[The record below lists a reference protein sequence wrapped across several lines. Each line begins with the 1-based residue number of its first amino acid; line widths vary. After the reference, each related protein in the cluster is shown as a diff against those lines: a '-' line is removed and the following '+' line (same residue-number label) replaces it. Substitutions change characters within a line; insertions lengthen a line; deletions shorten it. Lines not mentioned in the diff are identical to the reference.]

1 MPKRVLIVV
10 SLVVVAALAAAYVL
24 RPETGVPENA
34 PTQDEMASEI
44 GSDIMTNLY
53 RGHVPGRSGELMLVP
68 KPNNFLI
75 GEWDLRTLDTDQPTM
90 STSHP
95 NPWNYLARV
104 PIIVNGKGW
113 APEGVVDDTETDIA
127 ALAPAYAEILGG
139 VEGFDTEVEPLPGIT
154 RQRGPCLRSPG
165 RGDPCVKLPKV
176 IFTVV
181 IDGGGW
187 NALQQHPD
195 AWPFIDRLRDTST
208 TYTNAHIGSAPSI
221 TGALHATFGTGVYP
235 TEHGIPGNQM
245 RGEDGKN
252 TDTWLQNADPRY
264 LEVPT
269 VSELW
274 DEQNDNRA
282 MVGTVSYEGWH
293 LGMIGHGAQREGG
306 DKDVAVLWEAVST
319 EDEIEEEWFV
329 NTDYYTL
336 PDYLP
341 ETGRLFELIDGLDP
355 RDGLVDGSWFGHSI
369 EDLKLTDGEPGEV
382 RAAALARPGTPAFV
396 QLTGD
401 AVIDVMRNE
410 KVGADEI
417 TDMFWVEMKMPDY
430 AGHAWNMTE
439 AEQEDV
445 IRETDRQLARM
456 KKELDRLAGKGNYVF
471 AISADHGQ
479 QPLPDNYG
487 GWRINSKELQRDI
500 VARFGDI
507 VEKVTPVDVYFDREA
522 LGREGI
528 NLDDVARYVGTYTIG
543 DNIPE
548 GKPGADRVPVARLEE
563 LLFAGAF
570 STDFFQQLAPEDLE
584 RFGDGEYPESDLYLP
599 FEETGVAP

>member
-1 MPKRVLIVV
+1 LPQRVLIVV
-10 SLVVVAALAAAYVL
+10 ALALVAAGVAAYAL
-24 RPETGVPENA
+24 RPETGVPEGA
-34 PTQDEMASEI
+34 PTQDEMASQI

-68 KPNNFLI
+68 KPHSFLI
-75 GEWDLRTLDTDQPTM
+75 GEWDLRTLGTDTPTM

-113 APEGVVDDTETDIA
+113 APEGEVVDRETDIA
-127 ALAPAYAEILGG
+127 ALAPTYANILGMQRPS
-139 VEGFDTEVEPLPGIT
+139 DEPAADASEEIARGEALQEIT
-154 RQRGPCLRSPG
+154 TFLEKRRR
-165 RGDPCVKLPKV
+165 PKV

-187 NALQQHPD
+187 NALQQHAD
-195 AWPFIDRLRDTST
+195 SWPFIDELRDTST

-235 TEHGIPGNQM
+235 IEHGIPGNQM

-269 VSELW
+269 VSEQW
-274 DEQNDNRA
+274 DEHNDNKPVVA
-282 MVGTVSYEGWH
+282 TVSYEGWH

-306 DKDVAVLWEAVST
+306 DKDIAVLWEAR
-319 EDEIEEEWFV
+319 DENDEPLNEWFV
-329 NTDYYTL
+329 NEDYYELPSYLQEADLETL
-336 PDYLP
+336 ESYEEQLD
-341 ETGRLFELIDGLDP
+341 GRDGLD
-355 RDGLVDGSWFGHSI
+355 DGTWYGKTVEELQ
-369 EDLKLTDGEPGEV
+369 EP
-382 RAAALARPGTPAFV
+382 LIRPGTPAFV
-396 QLTGD
+396 RFTGD

-410 KVGADEI
+410 KIGADDI

-430 AGHAWNMTE
+430 AGHAWNMLY

-445 IRETDRQLARM
+445 MRETDRQIARM
-456 KKELDRLAGKGNYVF
+456 KKELDRSVGAGNYVF

-479 QPLPDNYG
+479 QPLPDNFG

-500 VARFGDI
+500 IARFGEI
-507 VEKVTPVDVYFDREA
+507 VEKVTPVDVYFDRDA
-522 LGREGI
+522 LESEDI
-528 NLDDVARYVGTYTIG
+528 DLDEVARYVGTYTIG

-548 GKPGADRVPVARLEE
+548 AKPGADLVPEGRMEE

-570 STDFFQQLAPEDLE
+570 TTGYFQGLTPERIE
-584 RFGDGEYPESDLYLP
+584 GFGDGEFPESDLYLP
-599 FEETGVAP
+599 FEQSLVTP

>member
-1 MPKRVLIVV
+1 LPKRVLIVV
-10 SLVVVAALAAAYVL
+10 ALALVAALAAAYVL
-24 RPETGVPENA
+24 RPETGVPEDA
-34 PTQDEMASEI
+34 PTQDEMAAEI

-68 KPNNFLI
+68 KPHNFLI
-75 GEWDLRTLDTDQPTM
+75 GEWDLTTLGTDTPTM

-104 PIIVNGKGW
+104 PIIVNGEGW
-113 APEGVVDDTETDIA
+113 APEGKVDDTETDIA
-127 ALAPAYAEILGG
+127 ALAPTYADILGG
-139 VEGFDTEVEPLPGIT
+139 VQGFETDVEPLPGIR
-154 RQRGPCLRSPG
+154 RQKGPCLRSPG
-165 RGDPCVKLPKV
+165 RGDPCAKLPKV

-187 NALQQHPD
+187 NALQQHAD
-195 AWPFIDRLRDTST
+195 SWPFIDKLRDTST

-235 TEHGIPGNQM
+235 IEHGIPGNQM

-264 LEVPT
+264 LDAPT

-274 DEQNDNRA
+274 DEQNDNEPV
-282 MVGTVSYEGWH
+282 VGTVSYEGWH

-306 DKDVAVLWEAVST
+306 DKDIAVLWEAKNE
-319 EDEIEEEWFV
+319 EDEPLNEWFV
-329 NTDYYTL
+329 NEDYYELPSYLQEADLATL
-336 PDYLP
+336 ESYEEQL
-341 ETGRLFELIDGLDP
+341 DG
-355 RDGLVDGSWFGHSI
+355 RDGLVDGTWYGKTV
-369 EDLKLTDGEPGEV
+369 EQLQEP
-382 RAAALARPGTPAFV
+382 LIRPGTPAFV
-396 QLTGD
+396 RFTGD

-410 KVGADEI
+410 KVGGDDI

-430 AGHAWNMTE
+430 AGHAWNMLYG
-439 AEQEDV
+439 EQEDV
-445 IRETDRQLARM
+445 MRETDRQIARM

-479 QPLPDNYG
+479 QPLPDNFG

-500 VARFGDI
+500 VARFGEI
-507 VEKVTPVDVYFDREA
+507 VEKVTPVDVYFDADA
-522 LGREGI
+522 LE
-528 NLDDVARYVGTYTIG
+528 NEDVDLDDVARYVGTYTIG
-543 DNIPE
+543 DNIPKN
-548 GKPGADRVPVARLEE
+548 KPGADRVPEGRMDE

-570 STDFFQQLAPEDLE
+570 STDYFQDLAVENLE
-584 RFGDGEYPESDLYLP
+584 SFGAGEYPESDLYLP
-599 FEETGVAP
+599 FEESLVTP

>member
-1 MPKRVLIVV
+1 LPKRVLIVV
-10 SLVVVAALAAAYVL
+10 ALALVAAAVAAYTL
-24 RPETGVPENA
+24 RPETGVPEGA
-34 PTQDEMASEI
+34 PTQDEMAAQI
-44 GSDIMTNLY
+44 GSAIMTNLY

-68 KPNNFLI
+68 KPHNFLI
-75 GEWDLRTLDTDQPTM
+75 GEWDLRSLGTDTPTM

-113 APEGVVDDTETDIA
+113 APEGKVDDTETDIA
-127 ALAPAYAEILGG
+127 ALAPTYVEILGG
-139 VEGFDTEVEPLPGIT
+139 VEGVETDVEPLPGIQ
-154 RQRGPCLRSPG
+154 RQSGPCLRSPG
-165 RGDPCVKLPKV
+165 RGDPCARLPKV

-187 NALQQHPD
+187 NALQQHAD
-195 AWPFIDRLRDTST
+195 SWPFMDKLRDTST

-235 TEHGIPGNQM
+235 IDHGIPGNQM

-274 DEQNDNRA
+274 DEQNDNEA
-282 MVGTVSYEGWH
+282 VVGTVSYEGWH
-293 LGMIGHGAQREGG
+293 LGMIGHGAQRDGG
-306 DKDVAVLWEAVST
+306 DKDIAVLWEAK
-319 EDEIEEEWFV
+319 DENDEPLNEWFV
-329 NTDYYTL
+329 NEDYYELPPYLQEADLETL
-336 PDYLP
+336 ESYEEQL
-341 ETGRLFELIDGLDP
+341 DG
-355 RDGLVDGSWFGHSI
+355 RDGLVDGTWYGKTL
-369 EDLKLTDGEPGEV
+369 EQLQEP
-382 RAAALARPGTPAFV
+382 LIRPGTPAFV
-396 QLTGD
+396 RFTGD

-410 KVGADEI
+410 KIGGDDI

-430 AGHAWNMTE
+430 AGHAWNVTE

-456 KKELDRLAGKGNYVF
+456 KRELDRSVGAGNYVF

-507 VEKVTPVDVYFDREA
+507 VEKVTPVDVYFDRDA
-522 LGREGI
+522 LEREDI
-528 NLDDVARYVGTYTIG
+528 DLDDVARYVGTYTIG

-548 GKPGADRVPVARLEE
+548 AKPGADRVPEGRMEE

-570 STDFFQQLAPEDLE
+570 TTDYFQGLTPETLGA
-584 RFGDGEYPESDLYLP
+584 FGDGEFPESDLYLP
-599 FEETGVAP
+599 FEQSLVTP